1 MRRVGF
7 TVGMVLGFA
16 ATLGVVSS
24 GLVGCERPAVQHVE
38 LEPGTFIAVVTLA
51 DRIEE
56 LGLTS
61 ARLFW
66 DGEDEPVIL
75 EYTSADDGERYRVEY
90 TIVDQELQPHGG

>member
-1 MRRVGF
+1 MRRASF
-7 TVGMVLGFA
+7 AFGMVLGFA

-24 GLVGCERPAVQHVE
+24 GLAGCERPAVQHVE
-38 LEPGTFIAVVTLA
+38 LEPGTFIAVITPEEN
-51 DRIEE
+51 IEK

-66 DGEDEPVIL
+66 DGEDEPVLL

-90 TIVDQELQPHGG
+90 TIVDQELEPHGG

>member
-1 MRRVGF
+1 MRRIGF

-24 GLVGCERPAVQHVE
+24 GLAGCERPAVQHVE

-51 DRIEE
+51 DRIED

-66 DGEDEPVIL
+66 DGEDKPIII

-90 TIVDQELQPHGG
+90 TIVDQELQNHGG